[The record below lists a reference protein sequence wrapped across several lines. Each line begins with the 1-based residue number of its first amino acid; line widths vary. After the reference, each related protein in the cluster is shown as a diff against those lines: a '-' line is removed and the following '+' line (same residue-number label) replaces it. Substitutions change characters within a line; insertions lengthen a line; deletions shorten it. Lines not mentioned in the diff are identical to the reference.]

1 MAIIG
6 KMSQNGNL
14 FINKYLIEAKQKG
27 TGQNALSQ
35 MIPLSEKLQKDF
47 KWTRMDENSKREA
60 KLMTPITFS
69 ET

>member
-6 KMSQNGNL
+6 KMSQNGSL
-14 FINKYLIEAKQKG
+14 FTNKYLTEVKQKG

-35 MIPLSEKLQKDF
+35 MIPLSEELQKDF
-47 KWTRMDENSKREA
+47 KWTRMDEKSKKEA